1 MSSIES
7 RKKKGNGGIRIFQRS
22 LKEMYHGNKQ
32 PKVQL
37 SHDKSFRNLSKNEM
51 EELSGDKHEQT
62 LNKEKMP
69 YEKICKTNLHSDRDM
84 ECKSY
89 QVFPQKT
96 PTRFWNVDELE
107 KEMIKSKSVTLDIEP
122 HYKKNHL
129 SVEYDSR
136 KISSNSFENNNYYS
150 NSYKRSCERNS
161 DCPKFSQS
169 NYRIKSNSSHNQSYM
184 GPQNQ
189 SHHSNDQSSV
199 HSRVSHVCTFNHSHV
214 THSNSGSDSC
224 LVNQARNAPGGHRVF
239 QPNFHRTVK
248 GSQDYDIRHQRQYS
262 HSHKQMYDNKN
273 ENLRYNGAPQ
283 NFHNSQIQFRNNYD
297 YSQNNSNMNQ
307 NVSCVPRHTK
317 SEDWSSELLN
327 ISDWNN
333 NVREEHIEEVL
344 KKEWMDNVINK
355 KESFVSKHNI
365 SLTAQKSIETKED
378 ILSECNSFEENK
390 QTYENKATE
399 KNSEVNLLEK
409 CRGESETA
417 VLIHCQ
423 TDVVNYEIEQWLPA
437 ENLLEREINP
447 DIENKDEGKCAVK
460 EILNCST
467 GKEDIETNDILN
479 FNESENEN
487 ICLSKTNEVW
497 SEENKV
503 ECDQLV
509 SNIKLNTESMVRENS
524 GLNFE
529 DTGIGLDQWTDE
541 ISSPNDKYMLN
552 TSTVQTNQHSC
563 TERTNKYDLI
573 ETEHELSQTEN
584 TIAYTTHEP
593 VETANVETESVVI
606 ECEHELIATDHE
618 VEIVEKECQLNET
631 EGSINKSEYELIDT
645 DHEHDETQQ
654 KLSSNVNEDT
664 SKQGVVVTKVTGQEN
679 KCRIFYVD
687 GEAIIDQMESN
698 VEENSYEG
706 SAHLE
711 CENILHA
718 EECKME
724 DENQSDKS
732 KFGDRNNADPSMP
745 GECHTVLN
753 QEYLN
758 ALPEV
763 IEDTECNKCA
773 MDMHLSVQ
781 RKDEYAD
788 PQKEALML
796 EKKGGIVVENHC
808 PVESN
813 SDCVVEAQTVLADDS
828 DISTHGVLYDDLIKE
843 KMKDME
849 NEVTTKLGSKKN
861 NTNQKSDPLYDF
873 LAFPDFE
880 NRGRSK
886 SLPESPYMQIV
897 ELMQQFKHK
906 ERERNILLEKS
917 HTSIMDLEHACQFPA
932 KSSPVIGR
940 GKVTV
945 SLSPYDNSPVSSC
958 SQSVSQPGG
967 EDWETDLI
975 PIDQY
980 FMFENL
986 DKKLTDDR
994 AYDEILDSM
1003 HECKPVKKL
1012 QTDKVPVNYPY
1023 MKLENEQAQQT
1034 SLQCN
1039 QKPFISKGRGCLSPE
1054 FRTNL
1059 IKFLNARESEIPF
1072 HHKKGFAIQNYNN
1085 PKIVEKIE
1093 NMDLHTRKK
1102 QQEVSYSSPE
1112 NWENTFNDIDSLEL
1126 TSPGKCTPE
1135 CQEDLLIREV
1145 KEVLDDKVH
1154 EKQNGDIKSSNHEE
1168 QVIFKKPQTI
1178 ENENFE
1184 PIECYIRNDSAS
1196 MSSLPQCELLS
1207 PKSQSTLS
1215 GVPTM
1220 SDYENSDID
1229 TGPLD
1234 IEKNDFQDDIFNQ
1247 NCLESLKINS
1257 SEEKRFENKCSKR
1270 NHNTDQFLVNET
1282 VYDTS
1287 EKDKLLMEHGH
1298 ESELGNDFTKD
1309 EIDHHF
1315 MSYYY
1320 PDLSSCRCHPSVQQY
1335 WVWHSCMCH
1344 VPRLCE
1350 IRTCQDY
1357 WLQNPFGGNY
1367 FLLYGIL
1374 Y

>member
-22 LKEMYHGNKQ
+22 LKEMCHGDKQ
-32 PKVQL
+32 PNVQL

-51 EELSGDKHEQT
+51 EELSGNKHEQTDVT
-62 LNKEKMP
+62 LNKEKIP
-69 YEKICKTNLHSDRDM
+69 QEKICQTNLHTCGEMDM
-84 ECKSY
+84 ECK
-89 QVFPQKT
+89 VFQQKT
-96 PTRFWNVDELE
+96 PERF
-107 KEMIKSKSVTLDIEP
+107 
-122 HYKKNHL
+122 NHL

-136 KISSNSFENNNYYS
+136 KISNNSFENNKYYS
-150 NSYKRSCERNS
+150 NSYKRSCEKNS

-169 NYRIKSNSSHNQSYM
+169 IYRIKSMSSHNQSYM

-189 SHHSNDQSSV
+189 SHHSHDQSSV
-199 HSRVSHVCTFNHSHV
+199 HSRGSHVCTFNHSHV
-214 THSNSGSDSC
+214 THSNSSSDSC
-224 LVNQARNAPGGHRVF
+224 LVDQARNAPGGHRVF
-239 QPNFHRTVK
+239 QHDFYRNVK
-248 GSQDYDIRHQRQYS
+248 GSQDYDFRHQRQYS
-262 HSHKQMYDNKN
+262 HSHKGMCDNKN
-273 ENLRYNGAPQ
+273 ENLRYNGAPH
-283 NFHNSQIQFRNNYD
+283 NFHNSQIQVRNNYD

-307 NVSCVPRHTK
+307 NANCVPRHTK

-333 NVREEHIEEVL
+333 NNVREEHIEEVL
-344 KKEWMDNVINK
+344 KKEWTDNVINK
-355 KESFVSKHNI
+355 KESFVSSQ
-365 SLTAQKSIETKED
+365 SLATQKLIETKEN

-409 CRGESETA
+409 CRSESETA

-423 TDVVNYEIEQWLPA
+423 TDIVNYEIEQWLPA
-437 ENLLEREINP
+437 ENLGEREINP
-447 DIENKDEGKCAVK
+447 VIENKDEGKCAVK

-479 FNESENEN
+479 FNESEKEN
-487 ICLSKTNEVW
+487 ICLSKTNECR

-503 ECDQLV
+503 ECEQLV
-509 SNIKLNTESMVRENS
+509 SNIKLNAESMVRENS
-524 GLNFE
+524 VLNFE
-529 DTGIGLDQWTDE
+529 DTGIGLDQWTDK
-541 ISSPNDKYMLN
+541 ISLPNDKYMLN
-552 TSTVQTNQHSC
+552 TSTVQTDQHYC
-563 TERTNKYDLI
+563 AERTNKYDLL

-584 TIAYTTHEP
+584 TIVYAKHEP
-593 VETANVETESVVI
+593 VDTENVETESVVI

-631 EGSINKSEYELIDT
+631 EGSINKTEYELIDT
-645 DHEHDETQQ
+645 DHEHDETEQ

-664 SKQGVVVTKVTGQEN
+664 SKQRVVVTKVIGQEN
-679 KCRIFYVD
+679 KCKIFYVD
-687 GEAIIDQMESN
+687 GEAIVDQMESN

-706 SAHLE
+706 SVHLE
-711 CENILHA
+711 REKILHA

-732 KFGDRNNADPSMP
+732 KFGDRNNTDPSMP

-753 QEYLN
+753 QEHLN
-758 ALPEV
+758 ELPEV

-773 MDMHLSVQ
+773 MDIHLSVQ
-781 RKDEYAD
+781 RKDECAD
-788 PQKEALML
+788 TQKKALML
-796 EKKGGIVVENHC
+796 EKKDGIVVENHC

-813 SDCVVEAQTVLADDS
+813 SDCIVEAQTVLDDDS

-849 NEVTTKLGSKKN
+849 NEITSKLGSKT

-886 SLPESPYMQIV
+886 SLPGSPHMQIV
-897 ELMQQFKHK
+897 ELMQQFKHN
-906 ERERNILLEKS
+906 ERERNILLEKQKKWQS
-917 HTSIMDLEHACQFPA
+917 HTSSVDLEHTRQFPA
-932 KSSPVIGR
+932 KSIPVIGR

-945 SLSPYDNSPVSSC
+945 SLSPYDKSPVSSY
-958 SQSVSQPGG
+958 SQSVSQPEE

-975 PIDQY
+975 PLDQY
-980 FMFENL
+980 FISENL
-986 DKKLTDDR
+986 DKNFTDDR
-994 AYDEILDSM
+994 AYDEILDSK
-1003 HECKPVKKL
+1003 HECKSVKM
-1012 QTDKVPVNYPY
+1012 QTHKVPVSYPY
-1023 MKLENEQAQQT
+1023 MKLENDQVQQT
-1034 SLQCN
+1034 LQCN

-1059 IKFLNARESEIPF
+1059 SQFLNVCESEIPF

-1093 NMDLHTRKK
+1093 NMDLHASKK
-1102 QQEVSYSSPE
+1102 QQEVSYISPE

-1135 CQEDLLIREV
+1135 CQEDLLMREV
-1145 KEVLDDKVH
+1145 KEVLDDKVQ
-1154 EKQNGDIKSSNHEE
+1154 EKQNEDIKSSNHEE

-1184 PIECYIRNDSAS
+1184 PIECYIRNDSSS
-1196 MSSLPQCELLS
+1196 MSSLLQCELLTS

-1257 SEEKRFENKCSKR
+1257 SEEKRYENKYSKR
-1270 NHNTDQFLVNET
+1270 NHNTGQFLVNET

-1287 EKDKLLMEHGH
+1287 EKNKPLMEHGH

-1309 EIDHHF
+1309 DIDHHF

-1320 PDLSSCRCHPSVQQY
+1320 PDLSSCRCHSSVQQY
-1335 WVWHSCMCH
+1335 WVWHTCMCQ

-1367 FLLYGIL
+1367 FLLYAMGYFIEQL
-1374 Y
+1374 LHCI